1 MCPIT
6 LLLVAKKAHKCCRLC
21 PRGHLTKLTYNPLL
35 PDILCGTR
43 QSINK
48 LLAYWG
54 VSSHTDSSG
63 VGCALLL
70 VFIPYLSHC
79 SLISAA
85 AGKQASWAP
94 QRLYF
99 FQRLFITIYYLLLFF
114 RDWSSLL
121 ALVSSSKS
129 LSLFPSLLSSAR
141 LCSLLLSASWGC
153 FILQLPSSS
162 CSYIFI
168 DSLALLP
175 SDQSL
180 I

>member
-21 PRGHLTKLTYNPLL
+21 PRGHLTKLTYNLLL
-35 PDILCGTR
+35 PEILCGTR

-54 VSSHTDSSG
+54 VSSHTGSSG
-63 VGCALLL
+63 VWLRSSAYLHSLPKSL
-70 VFIPYLSHC
+70 QSYLSC
-79 SLISAA
+79 SRETSSLSSSE
-85 AGKQASWAP
+85 AG
-94 QRLYF
+94 F
-99 FQRLFITIYYLLLFF
+99 FFRDYLLLFIIYYFFF

-141 LCSLLLSASWGC
+141 LCSLLLSACWDC
-153 FILQLPSSS
+153 FILQLPSLS

-168 DSLALLP
+168 DSLLFCLLIN
-175 SDQSL
+175 L
-180 I
+180 